1 MSIENMKITWLT
13 DDTIR
18 VCATFYDYDGT
29 TLVNPPTQQLI
40 YYDPTGLARGTASHG
55 TMNPGSISLGYWCND
70 FAIPAAGPI
79 GDWKLSWRITYVA
92 GGGTFPVREVVFFKV
107 TEP

>member
-1 MSIENMKITWLT
+1 MSIENMKVTWVT
-13 DDTIR
+13 DDTVR
-18 VCATFYDYDGT
+18 ACATFYDYADDLT
-29 TLVNPPTQQLI
+29 DPVTQLLT

-92 GGGTFPVREVVFFKV
+92 YGGTFPVREVAFFKV
-107 TEP
+107 AEP